1 MTIADARGYLIVQ
14 GCTRTEGAIKYLS
27 KKYDLHFD
35 NPLKSRS
42 LDPSKIK
49 LLGEVLTSPLRVA
62 EVARIAGTAYSAVNY
77 FILKHKI
84 ETERKYGVMLFKHEK
99 DSIECLKNLRK

>member
-1 MTIADARGYLIVQ
+1 MTIKEARAYLIEK
-14 GCTRTEGAIKYLS
+14 GHTRTEGALKHLV

-42 LDPSKIK
+42 LDPNKIK

-62 EVARIAGTAYSAVNY
+62 EVARISGTSYSTVNY